1 MAVGLVIVSHSQ
13 RLAEGVAELAG
24 EMTHGAVKIIPA
36 GGADDG
42 GLGESFTR
50 VRQALDAAASPEGV
64 LILVDL
70 GGAALTASMAIEDLP
85 EERRALVRL
94 SGAPLVEGAVIAA
107 VESSIGSDLERVA
120 TAASEA
126 MSMDK
131 GVAGQA
137 GG

>member
-1 MAVGLVIVSHSQ
+1 MTVGLVIVSHSQ
-13 RLAEGVAELAG
+13 RLAEGVAELAE
-24 EMTHGAVKIIPA
+24 EMTHGTVKIIPA
-36 GGADDG
+36 GGKDDG
-42 GLGESFTR
+42 GLGESFAR

-70 GGAALTASMAIEDLP
+70 GGAALISTMAIEDLP
-85 EERRALVRL
+85 EERRAHVRL

-120 TAASEA
+120 TAAAEA

-131 GVAGQA
+131 GVAA
-137 GG
+137 R

>member
-1 MAVGLVIVSHSQ
+1 MAVGIVIVSHSQ
-13 RLAEGVAELAG
+13 RLAEGVAELAA

-42 GLGESFTR
+42 GLGESFAR

-70 GGAALTASMAIEDLP
+70 GGAALISAMAIEDLP
-85 EERRALVRL
+85 EERRAHVRL

-120 TAASEA
+120 AAASEA
-126 MSMDK
+126 MAMDK
-131 GVAGQA
+131 GVAK
-137 GG
+137 

>member
-1 MAVGLVIVSHSQ
+1 MTVGLVIVSHSQ

-42 GLGESFTR
+42 GLGESFAR

-85 EERRALVRL
+85 EERRAP
-94 SGAPLVEGAVIAA
+94 SG
-107 VESSIGSDLERVA
+107 
-120 TAASEA
+120 
-126 MSMDK
+126 
-131 GVAGQA
+131 
-137 GG
+137 